1 MNFVPVSIYRAIFS
15 GSFYTACIFSAFL
28 VRFLRRFVLLI
39 FHAIFFQFFSSSFV
53 LQFQH
58 LLHVLSAFS
67 GNVVQ
72 RAMVCKRRQKERWV
86 SVIYTLFQR
95 TFWELWTGNCLL
107 EKYYIRLPRIFVI
120 FLSDFGCVCV
130 RFDLFL
136 YILYFYLKLF
146 IRVNIYRVSVYTKPL
161 FRSRLEAVTQF
172 FQSESNLF
180 C

>member
-1 MNFVPVSIYRAIFS
+1 MNFIPVSIYRAIFS
-15 GSFYTACIFSAFL
+15 GSFYTACVFSAFL
-28 VRFLRRFVLLI
+28 VRFCIALSFW
-39 FHAIFFQFFSSSFV
+39 FFMPFFFSFSVVRSYYSFSICYV
-53 LQFQH
+53 LF
-58 LLHVLSAFS
+58 AFS

-72 RAMVCKRRQKERWV
+72 QAMVCKRRQKERWV

-107 EKYYIRLPRIFVI
+107 EKYYIRLPRIFVN

-130 RFDLFL
+130 RFDLFF

-146 IRVNIYRVSVYTKPL
+146 ISVNIYRVSVYTKTL
-161 FRSRLEAVTQF
+161 FRSRLEAVTHF

>member
-1 MNFVPVSIYRAIFS
+1 MNFIPVSIYRAIFS
-15 GSFYTACIFSAFL
+15 GSFYTACVFSAFL

-39 FHAIFFQFFSSSFV
+39 FNAIFFQFFSSSFV

-58 LLHVLSAFS
+58 LLHVLFAFS

-107 EKYYIRLPRIFVI
+107 EKYYIRLPRIFVN

-130 RFDLFL
+130 RFDLFF

-146 IRVNIYRVSVYTKPL
+146 ISVNIYRVSVYTKTL
-161 FRSRLEAVTQF
+161 FRSRLEAVTHF